1 MRSGQS
7 DAELIPTV
15 GPALFRIPLVI
26 ALALALAF
34 GLGVAGSV
42 WALRATVGFGAIAL
56 GPWTA
61 FPAAQTT
68 AADPYAKAHRARD
81 GRLLLGSAEGLAFTA
96 AADSEGRN
104 LVARCR
110 YRIEGIT
117 PPARLWTLHA
127 ADREGNP
134 LSATR
139 PDLPTG
145 VNAWSVLRRP
155 DGSFVIDIAS
165 AATPGNWLAVPEG
178 REAFLLVLTL
188 LDTPTAGSSGVID
201 LAMPGIVR
209 LGCADA

>member
-1 MRSGQS
+1 M
-7 DAELIPTV
+7 
-15 GPALFRIPLVI
+15 FRIPLVI
-26 ALALALAF
+26 ALALAIAF
-34 GLGVAGSV
+34 GLGVVGSV

-61 FPAAQTT
+61 FPAAQTID
-68 AADPYAKAHRARD
+68 ADPYAKAHRARD
-81 GRLLLGSAEGLAFTA
+81 GRLLFGGAEGLAFTA
-96 AADSEGRN
+96 ATDSDGRN
-104 LVARCR
+104 LVRQCR

-127 ADREGNP
+127 ADREGNA
-134 LSATR
+134 LAAGR
-139 PDLPTG
+139 PDLPEG
-145 VNAWSVLRRP
+145 LNAWSVLRRP

-165 AATPGNWLAVPEG
+165 GAAPGNWLAIPEG
-178 REAFLLVLTL
+178 RGAFLLVMTL